1 MYPLKAAIAGG
12 ELLVG
17 GDIILD
23 VGGIAVT
30 PDGAG
35 LLKVWDYVNGLKTGD
50 VITVKVLRAGQIV
63 ELKTS
68 LPAR

>member
-1 MYPLKAAIAGG
+1 MKK
-12 ELLVG
+12 LVSLSLS
-17 GDIILD
+17 IL
-23 VGGIAVT
+23 IT
-30 PDGAG
+30 AG

-50 VITVKVLRAGQIV
+50 VITVEVLRAGEIV